1 MNFARHFATVSS
13 ISSKYPPR
21 KQLVWSECQNYLKK
35 PILLL
40 IQHNNLDTP
49 SKHALKSKLGAL
61 GLSWKAPKPHI
72 LRKAIK
78 LAGYT
83 GLEGCIVGPTGV
95 LLSSKKPDELQAGL
109 RYLAT
114 QNRVLL
120 VGGKIGDYT
129 FSSEGIKDVI
139 FNLPSVD
146 TLRQNLVGLLQ
157 SPSMAITST
166 LSLAP
171 LALVKTLDQH
181 VAIQEESHK

>member
-1 MNFARHFATVSS
+1 MSFARHFATVSS

-49 SKHALKSKLGAL
+49 SKHALKARLAAL

-72 LRKAIK
+72 LRKAVK

-139 FNLPSVD
+139 FNLPSVEA
-146 TLRQNLVGLLQ
+146 LRQNLVGLLQ
-157 SPSMAITST
+157 SPSMAITAS

-171 LALVKTLDQH
+171 LALAKTLDQH